1 MAAIVQRWRRALFVG
16 CSHGI
21 HVDPA
26 AVDAVLKMR
35 DNWKPQLMVHLGDFM
50 DTTAFRSGA
59 RGTSDESEP
68 IAPDVDAGLAFLE
81 QLKCTH
87 VLCGNHEAR
96 VYRMMGSTNAIVASC
111 AEAVVRGI
119 EQKTRK
125 LKAKLATY
133 DGIWQDV
140 RLGPVRAMHGVFYSE
155 NSTRDHAEA
164 FGLCVHAHSHRAAVA
179 KGRRADNPTAYC
191 VGTLTTMGAMDYAN
205 TRRATL
211 SWSQGFVW
219 GEISDTQAVLWLHE
233 QTKNTPW
240 RLPV

>member
-1 MAAIVQRWRRALFVG
+1 MAAIIQRWRRALFVG

-26 AVDAVLKMR
+26 AVDAVVKMR

-125 LKAKLATY
+125 LKARLTTY
-133 DGIWQDV
+133 NGIWQDV

-155 NSTRDHAEA
+155 NATRDHAEA

-191 VGTLTTMGAMDYAN
+191 VGTLTQRGAMDYAN

-219 GEISDTQAVLWLHE
+219 GEISDDQAVLWLHE
-233 QTKNTPW
+233 QSKNTPW